1 MTKEEFIKDLRESL
15 YTEIPSIEI
24 ENNVR
29 YYSEYIDNQL
39 RSGRTIDQVMGEL
52 GDPRLIARTIIETSK
67 LGKTNYN
74 NTYDNSYQEEYPN
87 GSDSYNDNEHGYS
100 KTYNFN
106 GKIPLRYRILGI
118 AILALIIMVIIFV
131 GSLAIQL
138 FVSVGIPILLMY
150 LLVRIISRR

>member
-29 YYSEYIDNQL
+29 YYSEYIDNQI
-39 RSGRTIDQVMGEL
+39 RSGKTMDQVMAEL

-74 NTYDNSYQEEYPN
+74 NSYSSTYQDEYTN
-87 GSDSYNDNEHGYS
+87 ATDSYNNNEHSYS
-100 KTYNFN
+100 KTYKFD

-118 AILALIIMVIIFV
+118 AILVLIVMLIIFV
-131 GSLAIQL
+131 GSLAIKL
-138 FVSVGIPILLMY
+138 FVTIGIPILLVY
-150 LLVRIISRR
+150 LLVRIITRR